1 MEKQVYIIDDDQAI
15 RRSLGS
21 LLEDQEYL
29 VTTFPDTRPFQ
40 QGVNSEITA
49 VLLLDIALPG
59 EDGLSFLKRLR
70 DLYPMIETI
79 MITGEATIDRAVAA
93 TKLGAYDFLEKPIQP
108 PRLLLT
114 LENLFESL
122 TLRAQLAEARAGE
135 DSSHAII
142 GESDVVR
149 NLRRVISQVA
159 TTNSTVLVIGENGTG
174 KELVA
179 YQLWAQSS
187 RSDKPYIRVNCA
199 ALPRDL
205 AESELF
211 GFRKGAFTGADRN
224 RDGKFKAADKGTIL
238 LDEIGD
244 LSPEVQAKL
253 LRILESGEIEPLGAD
268 NAETVDVRVIAA
280 TNRDL
285 EKEVAEGRFRNDLF
299 YRLNVVPIEVPPL
312 RERRD
317 DIPLLVEHFRQVL
330 AQNTGLGGKE
340 FTADAVGVLAGLEYR
355 GNVRELKNLLER
367 IFIMN
372 RGRVINSDDIV
383 KMPGEREQIA
393 NDSTRNKLTQA
404 VNNFERSFLTTELTR
419 HNDNISSL
427 AKSLEMDR
435 GNLSKKL
442 KGYGL
447 V

>member
-1 MEKQVYIIDDDQAI
+1 
-15 RRSLGS
+15 
-21 LLEDQEYL
+21 
-29 VTTFPDTRPFQ
+29 
-40 QGVNSEITA
+40 
-49 VLLLDIALPG
+49 
-59 EDGLSFLKRLR
+59 
-70 DLYPMIETI
+70 
-79 MITGEATIDRAVAA
+79 
-93 TKLGAYDFLEKPIQP
+93 
-108 PRLLLT
+108 
-114 LENLFESL
+114 
-122 TLRAQLAEARAGE
+122 
-135 DSSHAII
+135 
-142 GESDVVR
+142 
-149 NLRRVISQVA
+149 
-159 TTNSTVLVIGENGTG
+159 
-174 KELVA
+174 
-179 YQLWAQSS
+179 
-187 RSDKPYIRVNCA
+187 
-199 ALPRDL
+199 
-205 AESELF
+205 
-211 GFRKGAFTGADRN
+211 
-224 RDGKFKAADKGTIL
+224 
-238 LDEIGD
+238 
-244 LSPEVQAKL
+244 
-253 LRILESGEIEPLGAD
+253 LESGEIEPLGAD

-317 DIPLLVEHFRQVL
+317 DIPLLVEHFRQLL